1 MGNIQLKN
9 VPDDLHQ
16 RLRERARREG
26 MAMRDYALRV
36 LERDL
41 AKPTLSEW
49 FDRVAA
55 REPEPGPPSSED
67 VVAAISAGRE
77 ERTRQVLEAVGL
89 DPGEAARLSRES

>member
-1 MGNIQLKN
+1 VGNIQLKN
-9 VPDDLHQ
+9 VPDELHEQ
-16 RLRERARREG
+16 LRERARREG

-41 AKPTLSEW
+41 AKPTLREW

-55 REPEPGPPSSED
+55 RDPKAQPPSSED
-67 VVAAISAGRE
+67 VVAAVRAGRE

-89 DPGEAARLSRES
+89 DPAEADRISPKP